1 MDTQS
6 SSYKGYT
13 SFEELLNMR
22 HLKTVNYARFIKE
35 QFFEIVLL
43 QVYCIYNSCFQWKT
57 NFFLGKL

>member
-1 MDTQS
+1 
-6 SSYKGYT
+6 
-13 SFEELLNMR
+13 MR